1 VIPEVLAYPL
11 DEARRL
17 LEGEGVEARVTETH
31 PPGGVVPAGA
41 LRVIRQRAEDGRVL
55 LVVTHERYERPA
67 PAAATPIAP
76 PPEPHP

>member
-1 VIPEVLAYPL
+1 MIPEVLTYPL

-17 LEGEGVEARVTETH
+17 LEGEGMEARVTETH
-31 PPGGVVPAGA
+31 PPGGVLPAGA

-67 PAAATPIAP
+67 PAAAP

>member
-17 LEGEGVEARVTETH
+17 LEGDGVEARVTETH

-41 LRVIRQRAEDGRVL
+41 LRVIRQRAEEGRVL

-67 PAAATPIAP
+67 PAAAPPIAP